1 MAGSRTATA
10 TANEPRHL
18 HFLDANRVEHM
29 AGVEVC
35 TEKNE
40 KLGAI
45 DGFLIERDTRRLCYF
60 VVEPDASNER
70 CLLPADTPAVLDVER
85 HMLRVDA
92 DPGDLEHLTAPA
104 GERPSDDDLIEAIY
118 RHSAA

>member
-1 MAGSRTATA
+1 MAGNRSDNA
-10 TANEPRHL
+10 PKHL
-18 HFLDANRVEHM
+18 HYLNANRVEHM

-45 DGFLIERDTRRLCYF
+45 DGFLIERETRRLRYF

-70 CLLPADTPAVLDVER
+70 CLLPADTPAVLDVEKR
-85 HMLRVDA
+85 KLRVEAAPD
-92 DPGDLEHLTAPA
+92 DLEHFGTRS
-104 GERPSDDDLIEAIY
+104 GQRVSDEDLIEATY

>member
-1 MAGSRTATA
+1 MAVNRSDNG
-10 TANEPRHL
+10 PRHL
-18 HFLDANRVEHM
+18 HYLDANRVEHM

-45 DGFLIERDTRRLCYF
+45 DGFLIERDTRRLRYF
-60 VVEPDASNER
+60 VVEPEASNER
-70 CLLPADTPAVLDVER
+70 CLLAADTPAVLDVEER
-85 HMLRVDA
+85 KLRVEA
-92 DPGDLEHLTAPA
+92 GAGDLEHVSARS
-104 GERPSDDDLIEAIY
+104 GDRQSDDDLIEATF